1 MALLFSYAS
10 YGLIRNLLRLQFSF
24 FPRYYQQQNSKE
36 EAGVEAV
43 GGELLGGEDHRLE
56 GGHAQAHL
64 PGQMSRD
71 VIAFVMCKEGSIRVD
86 INGTELM
93 VTSSDILVYS
103 PLHVLAIQSVSTDF
117 CCSAAIINRNR
128 ITELMGERAVSIHDT
143 LFLND
148 HPLINLATDD
158 LQLMELYRNLIAHK
172 LQEEGHSYT
181 SRSIAHIVS
190 AMLHD
195 ILGICLLHQEAERQ
209 TAPSANDVPSA
220 SSIDIPHRFLALL
233 AEDNARHH
241 NVQHFADQLGITS
254 KYLSVV
260 VRTETGKTPSAW
272 IKDMLIKQI
281 RYYLLETN
289 LTIKEICYK
298 LHFENTSFFSKFIKQ
313 HLGCSPL
320 EFRNGGNDA
329 KLIISP
335 KIQV

>member
-1 MALLFSYAS
+1 MLYWQKYITFAPMNIVFQDEGLLFVN
-10 YGLIRNLLRLQFSF
+10 NLH
-24 FPRYYQQQNSKE
+24 
-36 EAGVEAV
+36 
-43 GGELLGGEDHRLE
+43 DI
-56 GGHAQAHL
+56 

-86 INGTELM
+86 INETEFE
-93 VTSSDILVYS
+93 VTSSDILVCS

-117 CCSAAIINRNR
+117 FCSAAIINRNR

-143 LFLND
+143 LFLSD
-148 HPLINLATDD
+148 HPLINLAAED

-172 LQEEGHSYT
+172 QQEEGHSYT

-195 ILGICLLHQEAERQ
+195 ILGICLRHQEAERQ
-209 TAPSANDVPSA
+209 TAPSANEVPSA
-220 SSIDIPHRFLALL
+220 SQDIPHRFLALL

-241 NVQHFADQLGITS
+241 NVQYFADQLCITS

-289 LTIKEICYK
+289 LTIKEICHK
-298 LHFENTSFFSKFIKQ
+298 LHFENPSFFGKFTKQ

-320 EFRNGGNDA
+320 EFRNGGN
-329 KLIISP
+329 SP
-335 KIQV
+335 KMMES